1 MIKFTRSFRYYS
13 AVLFFSTHCTK
24 FIFYTT
30 HSIHIFCDYSSIIKY
45 SSTNSRDQQ
54 GKLWLPKDAPKKQ
67 PCNNNA
73 KQKQPGCKKVQGQ
86 SEATMVISDQ
96 KL

>member
-1 MIKFTRSFRYYS
+1 MQFLSLLHPGYLY
-13 AVLFFSTHCTK
+13 
-24 FIFYTT
+24 
-30 HSIHIFCDYSSIIKY
+30 
-45 SSTNSRDQQ
+45 
-54 GKLWLPKDAPKKQ
+54 
-67 PCNNNA
+67 A